1 MRDHPDVVFRNVN
14 IFDHRTMLEE
24 LGVSQ
29 TPTFK
34 IFIDGVEESTVVGDS
49 LSDLT
54 AEINKAVDIYKAN
67 QEAEGEEGGEE

>member
-14 IFDHRTMLEE
+14 IFDHRAMLEE

-34 IFIDGVEESTVVGDS
+34 IFIDGVEESTVVGVS

-67 QEAEGEEGGEE
+67 QEAEGEEGVEE

>member
-14 IFDHRTMLEE
+14 IFNHRDMLEE

-49 LSDLT
+49 LKDLT
-54 AEINKAVDIYKAN
+54 AEIDKAVDKYMAN